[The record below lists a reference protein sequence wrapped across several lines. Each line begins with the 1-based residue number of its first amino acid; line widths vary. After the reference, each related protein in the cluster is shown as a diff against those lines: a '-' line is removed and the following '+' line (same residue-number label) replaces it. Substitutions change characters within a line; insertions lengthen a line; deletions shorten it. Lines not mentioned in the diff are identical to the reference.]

1 MYATYK
7 DYTEIYYGDV
17 LTDDNADRWLDR
29 ASDFVDKITFGRL
42 QTAYPTDEQSDIYI
56 KKSVCAVAEAL
67 YLIDAQKKAGAAQ
80 IGADGSYKN
89 PVASVSSGRE
99 SISYALSGGS
109 TVYAAAAASKAAA
122 DSYTMS
128 IAAEYLANVADAN
141 GTNLLYAGVD
151 PFV

>member
-1 MYATYK
+1 MYATYQ
-7 DYTEIYYGDV
+7 DYTAIYHGDV
-17 LTDDNADRWLDR
+17 LTEDNADRWLDR

-42 QTAYPTDEQSDIYI
+42 RTAYPEDQQSDIYV

-67 YLIDAQKKAGAAQ
+67 YLIDVQKKAGAAKVE
-80 IGADGSYKN
+80 ADGSFKN

-99 SISYALSGGS
+99 SVSYALNGGS
-109 TVYAAAAASKAAA
+109 TVYAAAASSKAAA

-128 IAAEYLANVADAN
+128 IAVDYLANVTDAN

-151 PFV
+151 PLV

>member
-1 MYATYK
+1 MYATEK

-99 SISYALSGGS
+99 SISYALSGVS

>member
-1 MYATYK
+1 MYATYQ
-7 DYTEIYYGDV
+7 DYTAIYHGDV
-17 LTDDNADRWLDR
+17 LTEDNADKWLDR

-42 QTAYPTDEQSDIYI
+42 RTAYPEDQQSDIYV

-67 YLIDAQKKAGAAQ
+67 YLIDVQKKAGAAKVE
-80 IGADGSYKN
+80 ADGSFKN

-99 SISYALSGGS
+99 SVSYALNGGS
-109 TVYAAAAASKAAA
+109 TVYAAAASSKAAA

-128 IAAEYLANVADAN
+128 IAVDYLANVTDAN

-151 PFV
+151 PLV

>member
-1 MYATYK
+1 MFATYQ
-7 DYTEIYYGDV
+7 DYTAIYHGDV
-17 LTDDNADRWLDR
+17 LTEDNADKWLDR

-42 QTAYPTDEQSDIYI
+42 RTAYPEDQQSDIYV

-67 YLIDAQKKAGAAQ
+67 YLIDVQKKAGAAKVE
-80 IGADGSYKN
+80 ADGSFNN

-99 SISYALSGGS
+99 SVSYALNGGS
-109 TVYAAAAASKAAA
+109 TVYAAAASSKAAA

-128 IAAEYLANVADAN
+128 IAVDYLANVTDAN

-151 PFV
+151 PLV